1 MLCEVYKTVNYPGGI
16 ERVLCNFSNELI
28 KRGYD
33 VTYVCLDTE
42 KGLPYYY
49 LDNHVK
55 FLNLCF
61 FGEKYINLKYYVA
74 KLKKEVKRLF
84 CGARMTFWGKAI
96 SDPKK
101 EYFEKE
107 YIARLRDYFKIE
119 TPDIIICADSQ
130 SLYIAQ
136 SACDNVIPTIA
147 MCHTDPLLL
156 VEDIPLHEIESWKR
170 ACFVQVL
177 TESFK
182 NTFLN
187 LGIKRLECIPNAV
200 EKPYKFRTYNKEY
213 KKVIFVGRIEKIIK
227 RPHLL
232 VEAFSKISAKHKD
245 WKIDFYGS
253 IDNKK
258 YYNNIVKIVKQNGLD
273 DNINFCGVV
282 NNIQEKYLEY
292 DIYVTTSSFEGFGLS
307 LVEAMGIGLP
317 AIGYKNCSSVNELIE
332 DGITGLLC
340 DDGIDELAKAL
351 DKLMSDGELRKKMG
365 ISARKYADKFNPKE
379 IYDEWERLLIRAI
392 NEGYEK

>member
-1 MLCEVYKTVNYPGGI
+1 MEA
-16 ERVLCNFSNELI
+16 LI
-28 KRGYD
+28 
-33 VTYVCLDTE
+33 
-42 KGLPYYY
+42 
-49 LDNHVK
+49 
-55 FLNLCF
+55 
-61 FGEKYINLKYYVA
+61 I
-74 KLKKEVKRLF
+74 
-84 CGARMTFWGKAI
+84 
-96 SDPKK
+96 
-101 EYFEKE
+101 
-107 YIARLRDYFKIE
+107 
-119 TPDIIICADSQ
+119 
-130 SLYIAQ
+130 
-136 SACDNVIPTIA
+136 
-147 MCHTDPLLL
+147 
-156 VEDIPLHEIESWKR
+156 
-170 ACFVQVL
+170 
-177 TESFK
+177 
-182 NTFLN
+182 
-187 LGIKRLECIPNAV
+187 
-200 EKPYKFRTYNKEY
+200 
-213 KKVIFVGRIEKIIK
+213 
-227 RPHLL
+227 
-232 VEAFSKISAKHKD
+232 
-245 WKIDFYGS
+245 
-253 IDNKK
+253 KK